1 MTLWDFLDT
10 GARHLRVASR
20 AIRQQ
25 RKTSLAAAGILSI
38 GIGMSVAMFSLLDI
52 VLLRPLPFP
61 HQQSIEVIWKVD
73 PAAGRYVEELA
84 YPELRDLQQNIRDFE
99 YVAVMPTSLY
109 GYARVLRIGNGEP
122 VQIESAPVSHDF
134 FRVLG
139 VSPVLGRNF
148 NDSDEHVGAPPVV
161 IVSHRV
167 WRTYLGSDPR
177 IAGRMIRLN
186 GQGYTVIGVMAPG
199 VEFPRGAGFWIP
211 LGIESRVVERRTATF
226 LQAIAR
232 VKPGISHQ
240 RVVSEVDG
248 LVRRLAVQ
256 YPDAYSR
263 SQRAV
268 VTPLTEYWTGSSRV
282 HLWILLGAS
291 VLLLAASV
299 LSAGILIVSGVLGR
313 GTEIATRIA
322 LGARSRQIF
331 QQLGTEGALV
341 AAIAAT
347 AGTGLA
353 GLLIRVLVRLA
364 PDDIPR
370 LSEATLNPAS
380 IAFALTAAVFA
391 AVVCTVMPAMSALRM
406 PLEAALREG
415 GTRLSLSRRG
425 LRTRNTFVLAQA
437 AVTVVMLALAG
448 LFLLSYR
455 SMMSADIGFR
465 NRDALT
471 VNLQLRGPGLF
482 ATQGL
487 QRHAFYAR
495 LLDRL
500 RETPGVISAAAVL
513 VRPLEGPIGWERSYQ
528 FEFEAG
534 RTDPARLPK
543 ANYEAVTPG
552 YFATVGTPL
561 LEGRDFTEHD
571 SEESESVAIISRSL
585 ADRIRKA
592 GHSPLGHRIRLGNSP
607 EWLKVVGVCG
617 DARYRNVTQ
626 EDATIF
632 EPYLQAPA
640 PTHYVVIRGS
650 QGAHELGL
658 LIRRTLAG
666 IDPDQAVAGDATLG
680 ELIEANTARHRFNMI
695 LLLWFAVC
703 ATVLAAVGIYGVV
716 AETIV
721 ARRQEIAIRMAL
733 GAPRMGV
740 VRGAVSRTLRFAL
753 LGEAIGLCVAVLL
766 YQRIAELLYGVAG
779 HSPAL
784 LCIAAG
790 LVFIVSL
797 CASFWP
803 AWSAVDKDSIDV
815 R

>member
-1 MTLWDFLDT
+1 MTLWDFLDS
-10 GARHLRVASR
+10 GWRHLSVAAR

-25 RKTSLAAAGILSI
+25 RKTSLAAAAILSI
-38 GIGMSVAMFSLLDI
+38 GIGMSVAMFSLVDA

-61 HQQSIEVIWKVD
+61 RQQSIDVIWKVD
-73 PAAGRYVEELA
+73 PPAGRYVEELA
-84 YPELRDLQQNIRDFE
+84 YPELHDLQQNIRDFE

-109 GYARVLRIGNGEP
+109 GYARVLRIGTAEP

-139 VSPVLGRNF
+139 VSPMLGRDF
-148 NDSDEHVGAPPVV
+148 TDADEHVGAPPVV

-167 WRTYLGSDPR
+167 WRTYLGSDPH

-186 GQGYTVIGVMAPG
+186 GQGSTVIGVMGPG
-199 VEFPRGAGFWIP
+199 VEFPRGAGFWVP

-232 VKPGISHQ
+232 VKPGVPHQ
-240 RVVSEVDG
+240 RVASEVDG
-248 LVRRLAVQ
+248 LIRRLAVQ
-256 YPDAYSR
+256 YPDAYPR
-263 SQRAV
+263 TQQAV

-291 VLLLAASV
+291 VLLLAAS
-299 LSAGILIVSGVLGR
+299 LLTAGILIVSGVLGR
-313 GTEIATRIA
+313 GMEIATRIA
-322 LGARSRQIF
+322 LGARSRQIL
-331 QQLGTEGALV
+331 QQFGAEGALIAV
-341 AAIAAT
+341 IAGAVGTELAA
-347 AGTGLA
+347 
-353 GLLIRVLVRLA
+353 LLIRLLVRLA
-364 PDDIPR
+364 PADIPR
-370 LSEATLNPAS
+370 LSEAGLNPAS
-380 IAFALTAAVFA
+380 AGFALSTALVAAAV
-391 AVVCTVMPAMSALRM
+391 CTLMPAMSALRM

-415 GTRLSLSRRG
+415 GARLSLSRRS
-425 LRTRNTFVLAQA
+425 LRTRNTFVLAQD
-437 AVTVVMLALAG
+437 AVTVVMLALSG

-465 NRDALT
+465 NREALT

-487 QRHAFYAR
+487 HRLDFYAR
-495 LLDRL
+495 LLNRF
-500 RETPGVISAAAVL
+500 RQTPGVISAAAVL
-513 VRPLEGPIGWERSYQ
+513 VRPLEGPIGWERTYQ

-534 RTDPARLPK
+534 RTDPAKLPK

-571 SEESESVAIISRSL
+571 SDASESVAIISRSL
-585 ADRIRKA
+585 AVRIRAA
-592 GHSPLGHRIRLGNSP
+592 GHAPLGHRIQLGDSP
-607 EWLKVVGVCG
+607 DWIKVVGVCG
-617 DARYRNVTQ
+617 EARYRNVTQ

-640 PTHYVVIRGS
+640 PTHYVVIRGNQS
-650 QGAHELGL
+650 AHELGL
-658 LIRRTLAG
+658 LVRRTLAG
-666 IDPDQAVAGDATLG
+666 IDPDQAVAGDATIG

-703 ATVLAAVGIYGVV
+703 ATVLAGMGIYGVV

-721 ARRQEIAIRMAL
+721 ARQQEIAIRMAL
-733 GAPRMGV
+733 GAPRMGL
-740 VRGAVSRTLRFAL
+740 VRGTVARTLRFAL
-753 LGEAIGLCVAVLL
+753 LGEALGLCAAVLL
-766 YQRIAELLYGVAG
+766 YRRIAEVLYGVASY
-779 HSPAL
+779 SPAL
-784 LCIAAG
+784 LGVVMG
-790 LVFIVSL
+790 LVFSVSL